1 MRGHKFFN
9 FPAFDNAKK
18 KLSDLGW
25 VVVSPADLDRDR
37 GWDFSSYSEDTD
49 WSRLPPRFNLAEA
62 FREDLIELFYC
73 DMIYLLKGWELSE
86 GARTELAVAKMLGLE
101 ISAEGVGLCC
111 PSLSPATLEPTSVL
125 EEAMRITS
133 EDRQRDYGPPDQD
146 FARTSAMW
154 TAIFGSM
161 LKDDAEFEPRHVAMA
176 MIALK
181 LSREANRTKRDNWVD
196 IAGYA
201 QCGSVCL

>member
-1 MRGHKFFN
+1 
-9 FPAFDNAKK
+9 
-18 KLSDLGW
+18 
-25 VVVSPADLDRDR
+25 
-37 GWDFSSYSEDTD
+37 
-49 WSRLPPRFNLAEA
+49 
-62 FREDLIELFYC
+62 
-73 DMIYLLKGWELSE
+73 
-86 GARTELAVAKMLGLE
+86 
-101 ISAEGVGLCC
+101 
-111 PSLSPATLEPTSVL
+111 
-125 EEAMRITS
+125 
-133 EDRQRDYGPPDQD
+133 
-146 FARTSAMW
+146 MW